1 MAATQ
6 GIGVNVWANT
16 AQFVEGMNKA
26 GASLKGLEGIAKTAG
41 AAIAA
46 HISIGSIKALAEM
59 GAKALQ
65 TEKAF
70 ANATKNMSIDAGKW
84 VTALKAA
91 TKGAVD
97 ESDLMQK
104 AMKGITQGISQEN
117 ITKLAELSMTVAIR
131 KGMDVKDA
139 YEGIIDAAET
149 MRTRT
154 LVSLG
159 LISKSQA
166 EVAEEAKKAGVEVDM
181 LRVILENTANQQAL
195 IGAMDETA
203 LSFQRAKAAAHD
215 FWESIGKEIAV
226 ALGGLYDMANIIK
239 NLFSA
244 EGRAANIKRAGE
256 VLSTKAMNEVYFPS
270 EGTPNLQS
278 PYLDSL
284 KGAQGRKKASDEAA
298 KHAEAIKNVI
308 DNLKFEYEQLQR
320 TDEEQKIYNSLKQAK
335 IDINTKDGQTIADIA
350 SKIYKQVEAQKKVI
364 EIQKEEAAMQ
374 KWLLDMEIEAAE
386 IAYKD
391 YEEKRRAIQTD
402 EELMELEA
410 RSYLEQITNA
420 EHLRSVYQR
429 MWEDQHEALNI
440 IRDAWG
446 LTNQEI
452 YDGTVNTWTEVGDVI
467 ASASEQM
474 SATLSN
480 VMIGFVKGTTDARAA
495 VESLATS
502 ILDNV
507 IQALIKIGM
516 QQILLATIGKTIQAA
531 STATT
536 VASMASVAAAAAPA
550 ASLLSMATFGASA
563 TAGTLAFMTGLA
575 SMIGASTAAI
585 TAGQGMAQGTT
596 GMAEGGVINEHIIG
610 RGTSGRLYEFGEEG
624 PERVTPMRGGKSAST
639 INITINGNVLNN
651 HDELARVLVPAIRK
665 AERDGV

>member
-16 AQFVEGMNKA
+16 AQFVEGINKA

-59 GAKALQ
+59 GSKALQ

-70 ANATKNMSIDAGKW
+70 ANATKNMSIDASKW
-84 VTALKAA
+84 VTALRAA

-131 KGMDVKDA
+131 KGMDVKVA

-159 LISKSQA
+159 LISKAQA
-166 EVAEEAKKAGVEVDM
+166 EVAEEAKKAGVEFDM
-181 LRVILENTANQQAL
+181 LRIILENTANQQTL

-203 LSFQRAKAAAHD
+203 LSFQRAKAAAQN

-270 EGTPNLQS
+270 EGTPNLKS

-284 KGAQGRKKASDEAA
+284 KGAAGRKKASDEAA
-298 KHAEAIKNVI
+298 KHAEAIKKVI
-308 DNLKFEYEQLQR
+308 DNLKFEYDQLQR
-320 TDEEQKIYNSLKQAK
+320 TDEEQKIYNSLKQASVTIESQAGQEISK
-335 IDINTKDGQTIADIA
+335 NVSRLYAMEKALKAIDEYRAVREKDELQANADSLEDFLRA
-350 SKIYKQVEAQKKVI
+350 S
-364 EIQKEEAAMQ
+364 
-374 KWLLDMEIEAAE
+374 D
-386 IAYKD
+386 
-391 YEEKRRAIQTD
+391 EKRRARQTD

-516 QQILLATIGKTIQAA
+516 QQILLATIGKTIQSA

-563 TAGTLAFMTGLA
+563 TAGTSAFMTGLSA
-575 SMIGASTAAI
+575 MIGASMAAI

-624 PERVTPMRGGKSAST
+624 PERVTPMRRGKSAST